1 MLPSWRPGADRMRG
15 LCSGILGW
23 SRRKGLTSPTT
34 RPGSGG
40 PTACPSAATHNSGSG
55 RPARSISSRAIS
67 GAASGSGEAAPLG
80 WCWRAAPCPGLDGS
94 RARPSTTRRVPRAA
108 CRGRRPALLA
118 SSETRSPLG
127 PPGLDLQVQVG
138 GVAPRLR
145 DMGVA
150 QGDRVAPYLANVP
163 EATASLVA
171 ARVSPRFSSTP
182 MITAAAHAPSTDGS
196 WFARS
201 GAGCPRL
208 GIWWCCRTCLRV
220 RLARLWE
227 PACGMN

>member
-1 MLPSWRPGADRMRG
+1 MPG
-15 LCSGILGW
+15 LGW
-23 SRRKGLTSPTT
+23 FPGTT
-34 RPGSGG
+34 VNDAESAPRCLPGEE
-40 PTACPSAATHNSGSG
+40 TSAA
-55 RPARSISSRAIS
+55 
-67 GAASGSGEAAPLG
+67 
-80 WCWRAAPCPGLDGS
+80 GLLRDE
-94 RARPSTTRRVPRAA
+94 VP
-108 CRGRRPALLA
+108 
-118 SSETRSPLG
+118 TG